1 MSSVIEFGG
10 ESSGRFRIAG
20 WGMEN
25 RVCLLCGRECA
36 VEADIGVEGGVR
48 VREAVEKG
56 LAEGS
61 FRSPLISAV
70 GGIWDL

>member
-1 MSSVIEFGG
+1 MIEFGG
-10 ESSGRFRIAG
+10 ESSGRFPGTG
-20 WGMEN
+20 WGIEKG
-25 RVCLLCGRECA
+25 VCLLRGRECA

-70 GGIWDL
+70 GGICDL

>member
-1 MSSVIEFGG
+1 
-10 ESSGRFRIAG
+10 
-20 WGMEN
+20 MEK

-36 VEADIGVEGGVR
+36 VEADIGVEGGIR

-70 GGIWDL
+70 GGICDL

>member
-1 MSSVIEFGG
+1 MVEFGG

-20 WGMEN
+20 WGMEK

-36 VEADIGVEGGVR
+36 VEADIGVEGGIR

-70 GGIWDL
+70 GGICDL

>member
-1 MSSVIEFGG
+1 MAGVVEFGG
-10 ESSGRFRIAG
+10 ESSGRFPNTW
-20 WGMEN
+20 WGIEK

-61 FRSPLISAV
+61 FRLPLISAV
-70 GGIWDL
+70 GGICDL

>member
-1 MSSVIEFGG
+1 MIEFGG
-10 ESSGRFRIAG
+10 ESSGRFQIAG
-20 WGMEN
+20 WGIEK

-36 VEADIGVEGGVR
+36 VEADIGVEGGVG

-61 FRSPLISAV
+61 VRLPLISAV
-70 GGIWDL
+70 GGIREL

>member
-1 MSSVIEFGG
+1 MIEFGG
-10 ESSGRFRIAG
+10 ESSGRFQIVG
-20 WGMEN
+20 WGMEK

-36 VEADIGVEGGVR
+36 VEADIGVEGGIR

-61 FRSPLISAV
+61 VRLPLISAV
-70 GGIWDL
+70 GGICDL